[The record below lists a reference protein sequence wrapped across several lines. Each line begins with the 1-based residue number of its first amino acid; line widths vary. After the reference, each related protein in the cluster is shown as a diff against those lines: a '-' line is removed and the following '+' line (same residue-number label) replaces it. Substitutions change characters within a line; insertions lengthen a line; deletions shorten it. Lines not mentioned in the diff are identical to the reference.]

1 MNVVKWNE
9 IYQNNKKLDKMF
21 QEKYC
26 NDHELYEKNV
36 IEFLVELGEFVNET
50 KVFKYWTIKKP
61 DKEKMLEEYADT
73 ITMCL
78 TFMREFQ
85 ISEIKDSYE
94 HENTKDIICLI
105 DYLYV
110 LIANLYDKP
119 FDIQRIFGNLLYLGE
134 LLKLDEDEVIKAINK
149 KHKIIKNR
157 LESDY

>member
-9 IYQNNKKLDKMF
+9 IYQNNQKLDKMF

-26 NDHELYEKNV
+26 NDPDLYEKNV

-85 ISEIKDSYE
+85 IPEIKDNYDHIE
-94 HENTKDIICLI
+94 TKNAIFLI
-105 DYLYV
+105 DRLY
-110 LIANLYDKP
+110 ISISNLYGMP
-119 FDIQRIFGNLLYLGE
+119 YDIQGIFYNLINLGK
-134 LLKLDEDEVIKAINK
+134 LLNLDEDEVLDAIEK
-149 KHKIIKNR
+149 KHKIIKER